1 MLRLIVAVGIFFLF
15 CDAQD
20 VYFDERTTI
29 ELHHF
34 LDDSDTGPAYR
45 GNISLTGD
53 GNTRITQEQ
62 LSEEDRLKLVNL
74 AKKDAFYTLRATVGS
89 SSDHPVTFYTSTK
102 ACLLLKNFLLDNLW
116 VSLDHLGSV
125 IGVNQVVAGSQNCG
139 EGEQLS
145 SEFAGEFTT
154 GVFVKQAELAPIPDT
169 ASFIQKL
176 EREREARER
185 GEVKDNRGFFA
196 KYWMYIVP
204 VVILLLLSGATNPDA
219 AAAGGGR

>member
-1 MLRLIVAVGIFFLF
+1 MLRLIIAVGIFFLF

-20 VYFDERTTI
+20 AFFDGRTTI

-34 LDDSDTGPAYR
+34 LHESGPTFR
-45 GNISLTGD
+45 GNISLSSD
-53 GNTRITQEQ
+53 GHARISQEQ
-62 LSEEDRLKLVNL
+62 LSEEDRLKLVDL
-74 AKKDAFYTLRATVGS
+74 ARRDGFYRLRATVEGIS
-89 SSDHPVTFYTSTK
+89 GKPVELFTSTK

-125 IGVNQVVAGSQNCG
+125 IGIHQVVAGSQACA
-139 EGEQLS
+139 EGEQLTA
-145 SEFAGEFTT
+145 EFAGEFTT
-154 GVFVKQAELAPIPDT
+154 GVFVKQSELAPIPDT

-219 AAAGGGR
+219 AAGGGGR

>member
-1 MLRLIVAVGIFFLF
+1 MLRLIIAVGIFFLI

-20 VYFDERTTI
+20 AFFDGRTTI

-34 LDDSDTGPAYR
+34 LHESGPTLR
-45 GNISLTGD
+45 GNVSISSD
-53 GNTRITQEQ
+53 GSSRISQEQ
-62 LSEEDRLKLVNL
+62 LSEEDRLKLVDL
-74 AKKDAFYTLRATVGS
+74 ARRDAFYTLRATVGS
-89 SSDHPVTFYTSTK
+89 SSGQPVELYTSTK
-102 ACLLLKNFLLDNLW
+102 ACLLLRNFLLDNLW

-125 IGVNQVVAGSQNCG
+125 IGVSQVVAGSQTCG
-139 EGEQLS
+139 EGEQLT

-154 GVFVKQAELAPIPDT
+154 GVFVRNSELAPIPDT
-169 ASFIQKL
+169 ASFIQKV

-219 AAAGGGR
+219 AAGR